1 MSLNQLLV
9 ELDGFS
15 GTQGVIV
22 IGATNLAESLD
33 KALLRP
39 GRFDRHVTVPLPDLR
54 GRSDI
59 IRHYLRDV
67 PVANGV
73 DIGVLARG
81 TPGFSGADLAKLV
94 NAAKIMASVQGSRAL
109 EMRQLDAARDDM
121 LLGTARATS
130 LTEAD
135 KRLTA
140 YHEGG
145 HALVAL
151 HTPAALP
158 IHKATIMPRGA
169 ALGLVAQ
176 LPEDDQLS
184 LTRAALLAKLDVAMG
199 GRAAESLIFGP
210 DSVTTG
216 AASDLSQA
224 SAIARAMVTRYGMG
238 NRVGTIAIS
247 DEDYERLSQET
258 RSLIDTEVKAL
269 LDESYQRAKNILQKY
284 KSQLDAL
291 AGALLE
297 RETMSRTEIEA
308 VILGRHLPPLTL

>member
-1 MSLNQLLV
+1 LCN
-9 ELDGFS
+9 
-15 GTQGVIV
+15 
-22 IGATNLAESLD
+22 
-33 KALLRP
+33 
-39 GRFDRHVTVPLPDLR
+39 
-54 GRSDI
+54 
-59 IRHYLRDV
+59 V
-67 PVANGV
+67 PVASGV
-73 DIGVLARG
+73 DIGVLAGG

-94 NAAKIMASVQGSRAL
+94 NAAKIMASVQGSRTL

-140 YHEGG
+140 YPEGG

-151 HTPAALP
+151 HIPAALP

-199 GRAAESLIFGP
+199 RCAAESLIFGSE
-210 DSVTTG
+210 SVTTD

-224 SAIARAMVTRYGMG
+224 SAIARAMITGYGME
-238 NRVGTIAIS
+238 NRVRTIAIS

-269 LDESYQRAKNILQKY
+269 LDESYQRAQNILLKY